1 MARNKSVLTTGEVAK
16 ICNVAP
22 RTVSKWFDSGQL
34 KGYRIP
40 GSKDR
45 RIPADEL
52 VQFMRLHN
60 MPTDGLV
67 SGLTRILILDS
78 DRSAGHDMAKKLNE
92 ALPVEVQVAETSF
105 EAGIVTQR
113 FCPHVMVV
121 NLHAKG
127 VDASRICRVIRSF
140 EEFEAM
146 KMLALAGQLSESE
159 CAALLEKGFDDCI
172 SDPMNIS
179 LISEKIQDAVA
190 IIY

>member
-1 MARNKSVLTTGEVAK
+1 
-16 ICNVAP
+16 
-22 RTVSKWFDSGQL
+22 VSKWFDSGQL

-45 RIPADEL
+45 RIPVDEL

-78 DRSAGHDMAKKLNE
+78 DRSAGQEMAKKLGE
-92 ALPVEVQVAETSF
+92 AMPLEVEVTETSF
-105 EAGIVTQR
+105 EAGIATQR

-121 NLHAKG
+121 NLHARG
-127 VDASRICRVIRSF
+127 VDAPHICRVIRSL

-146 KMLALAGQLSESE
+146 KIVALAGHLSDSE
-159 CAALLEKGFDDCI
+159 CVALLEKGFDDYI
-172 SDPMNIS
+172 PDHTNIS
-179 LISEKIQDAVA
+179 LLAEKIQDAVA
-190 IIY
+190 IIC